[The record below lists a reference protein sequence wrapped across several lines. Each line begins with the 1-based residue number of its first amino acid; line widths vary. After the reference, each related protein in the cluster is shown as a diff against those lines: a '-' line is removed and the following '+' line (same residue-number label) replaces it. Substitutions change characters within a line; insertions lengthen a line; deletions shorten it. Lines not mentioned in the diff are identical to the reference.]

1 MLGSYLMRLGLVGV
15 GALRRGKVALLDE
28 VRTPMQVWPTDVDT
42 YAHVNN
48 GRYLTLMD
56 FGRLE
61 LSVRTG
67 LLQAALRGRWRPVV
81 VACAARFRRELRAL
95 HRFELVTALRAWDE
109 KYFYV
114 EHRFEQD
121 GQVCALGFVQG
132 VTKRAGKTVPPVEM
146 FAAVGHAAATPAA
159 EGELAGWIA
168 SLPKRARG

>member
-1 MLGSYLMRLGLVGV
+1 MLGSYLMRLGLTSA

-48 GRYLTLMD
+48 GRYFTLMD

-61 LSVRTG
+61 LSLRAG
-67 LLQAALRGRWRPVV
+67 LVQAALRDKWRPVV

-95 HRFELVTALRAWDE
+95 HRFELVTALRTWDE

-114 EHRFEQD
+114 DHRFEQG

-132 VTKRAGKTVPPVEM
+132 VTKREGKTVPPAEM
-146 FAAVGHAAATPAA
+146 FAAVGHTQPAPQA
-159 EGELAGWIA
+159 EGELAAWIA
-168 SLPKRARG
+168 SLPKRAPR